1 MIISLSGLISSGKDT
16 VAEYLVAK
24 HGFKR
29 ESFASSLKDAVAG
42 IFSWEREMLEGQTK
56 AARDEREKV
65 DEWWAKRLGNPA
77 FSPRWMLQQFGTEI
91 GRTHIHPEI
100 WIASLE
106 NKLRN
111 YTGNVVISDARFFN
125 ELNSMKNIG
134 ALTVKVS
141 RGIPP
146 EWWDI
151 AKQVTFFNKAEQY
164 MIDSGIHRSE
174 WEWAGYP
181 FDYEIENN
189 ATLERLYEYVDHML
203 EVSRKP

>member
-1 MIISLSGLISSGKDT
+1 MIISLSGLIGSGKDT
-16 VAEYLVAK
+16 VAEYLVEK

-29 ESFASSLKDAVAG
+29 ESFASSLKDAVAA
-42 IFSWEREMLEGQTK
+42 IFSWQREMLEGQTK
-56 AARDEREKV
+56 AARDEREQV
-65 DEWWAKRLGNPA
+65 DEWWAKRLGNPD

-91 GRTHIHPEI
+91 MRTNFHQDI
-100 WIASLE
+100 WVLSLA

-111 YTGNVVISDARFFN
+111 YEGNVVISDARFFN
-125 ELNSMKNIG
+125 ELNSLKSLD

-141 RGIPP
+141 RGLPP

-151 AKQVTFFNKAEQY
+151 ASRVTFDPNAEQH